1 MEYQDCADDDIEHN
15 ALDQP
20 SGEIVMV
27 MTSIMLC
34 YLQVLVCVY
43 KHDSAP
49 LISLDTTAARGSKT
63 QRGSSSCGQSV
74 QHCTLITLGMRQGQV
89 DGESQVTKI

>member
-1 MEYQDCADDDIEHN
+1 MDYQDCGDDDTKHD
-15 ALDQP
+15 ALDKP

-27 MTSIMLC
+27 IAEIILRC
-34 YLQVLVCVY
+34 LQVLVCVY

-49 LISLDTTAARGSKT
+49 LISLDNTAHRGSKK

-74 QHCTLITLGMRQGQV
+74 QHCTLITLGMRQAQV
-89 DGESQVTKI
+89 DGESQVTQI